1 MEFDYL
7 CTRFFKDDIMIK
19 RAIEEKIHKALAKK
33 KVVTIM
39 GPRQVGK
46 STLANAIIPPNADVL
61 EINGDSTDT
70 QTMFT
75 NVDEA
80 KLKTLISKKN
90 FLLVDEAQKI
100 DNVGNMLKITA
111 EKFKDVSVI
120 VTGSSAFKLAAA
132 VNESLTGR
140 KREFKLYPLSFKE
153 MADHSS
159 VLEESRMIDHRLIY
173 GYYPEVVTSPGE
185 EKDIL
190 KELVDSY
197 LYKDVM
203 EENSIAKPDKLV
215 KLVQALAFQIG
226 STISANE
233 LSGLVGVDAKTIERY
248 IEILEKSYIIFTLP
262 SYAKNQRN
270 ELKFARKLYFWDMGI
285 RNSVIGN
292 MAPVSL
298 RSPEELGHIWENFVI
313 AERIKR
319 NDYIGRTF
327 VQHYFWRTQQKK
339 EIGLIEIEDGVMT
352 GFEIKKKEGKRV
364 SAPASFT
371 TAYPDAAF
379 ECITPSNLIEFL
391 M

>member
-1 MEFDYL
+1 
-7 CTRFFKDDIMIK
+7 MIK
-19 RAIEEKIHKALAKK
+19 RAIEERISNALAKK
-33 KVVTIM
+33 KAVTIM

-46 STLANAIIPPNADVL
+46 STLAGTVIPEDAKVI
-61 EINGDSTDT
+61 EINGDSTDV

-75 NVDEA
+75 DVDEA
-80 KLKTLISKKN
+80 KMKVVIGNRN

-100 DNVGNMLKITA
+100 ANVGNMLKIVA
-111 EKFKDVSVI
+111 DNFRDVGIV
-120 VTGSSAFKLAAA
+120 VTGSSAFKLASA

-153 MADHSS
+153 MAEHTSA
-159 VLEESRMIDHRLIY
+159 LEETRMLDHRLIY
-173 GYYPEVVTSPGE
+173 GYYPEVVTSPGD
-185 EKDIL
+185 EKEVL
-190 KELVDSY
+190 KELIESY

-203 EENSIAKPDKLV
+203 EENNIAKPDKLV

-233 LSGLVGVDAKTIERY
+233 LAVLVGIDTKTVDRY
-248 IEILEKSYIIFTLP
+248 IDILEKSYIIFTLP

-270 ELKFARKLYFWDMGI
+270 ELKFARKVYFWDMGI
-285 RNSVIGN
+285 RNGVIGN

-298 RSPEELGHIWENFVI
+298 RSPEELGHMWENFII

-319 NDYIGRTF
+319 NEYAGRTF

-339 EIGLIEIEDGVMT
+339 EIDLIEIEDGVMT
-352 GFEIKKKEGKRV
+352 GYEIKKKEGKRV

-371 TAYPDAAF
+371 GAYPDAKF
-379 ECITPSNLIEFL
+379 ECVTSGGLLEFL

>member
-1 MEFDYL
+1 
-7 CTRFFKDDIMIK
+7 MIK
-19 RAIEEKIHKALAKK
+19 RAIEERILNALAKK

-46 STLANAIIPPNADVL
+46 STLAGAMIPKDAKVL
-61 EINGDSTDT
+61 EINGDNTDV
-70 QTMFT
+70 QTMFVD
-75 NVDEA
+75 VDES
-80 KLKTLISKKN
+80 KMKVLIGNNN

-100 DNVGNMLKITA
+100 GNVGNMLKIVA
-111 EKFKDVSVI
+111 EKFNDIKVI

-140 KREFKLYPLSFKE
+140 KREFRLYPLSFKK
-153 MADHSS
+153 MADDTSA
-159 VLEESRMIDHRLIY
+159 LEESRMIDHRLVY
-173 GYYPEVVTSPGE
+173 GYYPEVVTSPSD
-185 EKDIL
+185 EKEVL
-190 KELVDSY
+190 KELIDSY

-203 EENSIAKPDKLV
+203 EENDIAKPDKLV

-226 STISANE
+226 STVSANE

-248 IEILEKSYIIFTLP
+248 IDILEKSYIIFTLP

-285 RNSVIGN
+285 RNGVIGN

-298 RSPEELGHIWENFVI
+298 RSPEELGHMWENFLI

-319 NDYIGRTF
+319 NDYAGRIF

-339 EIGLIEIEDGVMT
+339 EVDLIEIEDGMMT
-352 GFEIKKKEGKRV
+352 GFEIKRKEGKRV
-364 SAPASFT
+364 GAPASFT
-371 TAYPDAAF
+371 AAYPDAHF
-379 ECITPSNLIEFL
+379 ECITPTDLMSFL

>member
-1 MEFDYL
+1 
-7 CTRFFKDDIMIK
+7 MIK
-19 RAIEEKIHKALAKK
+19 RAIEERILNALAKK

-46 STLANAIIPPNADVL
+46 STLAGAMIPKDAKVL
-61 EINGDSTDT
+61 EINGDNTDV
-70 QTMFT
+70 QTMFVD
-75 NVDEA
+75 VDES
-80 KLKTLISKKN
+80 KMKVLIGNNN

-100 DNVGNMLKITA
+100 GNVGNMLKIVA
-111 EKFKDVSVI
+111 EKFNDIKVI

-140 KREFKLYPLSFKE
+140 KREFRLYPLSFKE
-153 MADHSS
+153 MADDTSA
-159 VLEESRMIDHRLIY
+159 LEESRMIDHRLVY
-173 GYYPEVVTSPGE
+173 GYYPEVVTSPSDAKE
-185 EKDIL
+185 VL
-190 KELVDSY
+190 KELIDSY

-203 EENSIAKPDKLV
+203 EENDIAKPDKLV

-226 STISANE
+226 STVSANE

-248 IEILEKSYIIFTLP
+248 IDILEKSYIIFTLP

-285 RNSVIGN
+285 RNGVIGN

-298 RSPEELGHIWENFVI
+298 RSPEELGHMWENFLI

-319 NDYIGRTF
+319 NDYAGRIF

-339 EIGLIEIEDGVMT
+339 EVDLIEIEDGMMT
-352 GFEIKKKEGKRV
+352 GFEIKRKEGKRV
-364 SAPASFT
+364 GAPASFT
-371 TAYPDAAF
+371 AAYPDAHF
-379 ECITPSNLIEFL
+379 ECITPTDLMSFL